1 MTYRFKNIFI
11 FLLAAVSALSCSKA
25 ILADGSADIADGSGK
40 VIINGT
46 VSEKQGL
53 IPLEGIKVTFTASQN
68 SRSANS
74 PIIQKHGYSDSQG
87 KFSIEAEGFSTPLRC
102 SITAEDQDGIYKG
115 SGTTIDITW
124 NGPTYDSARKTYI
137 VNDCDLY
144 LEKK

>member
-1 MTYRFKNIFI
+1 MTYIFKNIFI

-46 VSEKQGL
+46 VSEKQSL
-53 IPLEGIKVTFTASQN
+53 TPLEGIKVTFITSQN
-68 SRSANS
+68 SRSASS
-74 PIIQKHGYSDSQG
+74 PIIQKHGYTDSQG
-87 KFSIEAEGFSTPLRC
+87 KFSIEAKGFSTPLRC
-102 SITAEDQDGIYKG
+102 TITAEDQDGIYKG
-115 SGTTIDITW
+115 SSTIINITW
-124 NGPTYDSARKTYI
+124 NGPTYDAARKTYI